1 MTDYYRVMLGR
12 QSIYAGQC
20 HNEGFIGA
28 DFGLHQDLTSA
39 LTEDGPQFNKTFIPV
54 IQIADPNRTKI
65 GAGLACG
72 MLRTLGRAIAV
83 GDVVLSPD
91 GSGNYLIGDVT
102 GDYYYVDG
110 QILPHRRPVA
120 WRAQVIPRASM
131 SDALK
136 ASTGRTVTIS
146 KMTHHATEL
155 EHLLGGPQTAAAP
168 APDPAINDAVAFALE
183 KHLEDFLV
191 ANWAATALGSTHD
204 IFSEDGELTG
214 QQFPTDTG
222 PIDILAVSKS
232 GDELLVVELKRG
244 RASDAVVGQ
253 IQRYMG
259 YVRDELAEEHQKVRG
274 VIIALDDDLRIR
286 RALSVATGVDFYR
299 YEVNFTLHPAIQAP
313 PPDGPTGGN

>member
-1 MTDYYRVMLGR
+1 MTDYYRVMLGK
-12 QSIYAGQC
+12 QSAYATQC
-20 HNEGFIGA
+20 QAEGFIGV

-39 LTEDGPQFNKTFIPV
+39 LAEDGSQFNETFIPV
-54 IQIADPNRTKI
+54 IQAADPNRTKI

-72 MLRTLGRAIAV
+72 MLWAIGRGIAV

-91 GSGNYLIGDVT
+91 GSGNYLVGDVT

-110 QILPHRRPVA
+110 QILPHRRPVT

-131 SDALK
+131 SDPLK
-136 ASTGRTVTIS
+136 ASTGRTVTVAR
-146 KMTHHATEL
+146 MTHHATEI
-155 EHLLGGPQTAAAP
+155 EHLLGGPQVVLAP
-168 APDPAINDAVAFALE
+168 ADPEINDAVAFALE

-204 IFSEDGELTG
+204 IVSEDGELTG

-259 YVRDELAEEHQKVRG
+259 YVHDELAEEHQKVRG
-274 VIIALDDDLRIR
+274 VIIALEDDLRIR
-286 RALSVATGVDFYR
+286 RALSVATGVGFYR
-299 YEVNFTLHPAIQAP
+299 YEVNFTLHPAIPAP
-313 PPDGPTGGN
+313 SADGQTDGN